1 MNLVFENIE
10 QNLTYQSIEPDLLFS
25 KTEKNLVFQELA
37 PKLKL
42 KNEAKK
48 LVFDV
53 SQPVQLGFPYTFPF
67 ILS

>member
-1 MNLVFENIE
+1 MKLVFEN
-10 QNLTYQSIEPDLLFS
+10 S
-25 KTEKNLVFQELA
+25 EKNLIFQELA

-42 KNEAKK
+42 KNEAKN